1 MHATSFA
8 YFAKTGD
15 ESAKKL
21 LIDPNYQLLSS
32 NAQEKVEGD
41 ESTGPRINF
50 IHNLLRG
57 YETNLD
63 SFKQKNW

>member
-21 LIDPNYQLLSS
+21 LIDPKFQLLSS
-32 NAQEKVEGD
+32 NAQEKAEGEE
-41 ESTGPRINF
+41 ESSGQFHHHSIISFCTSWF
-50 IHNLLRG
+50 TLNLLA
-57 YETNLD
+57 
-63 SFKQKNW
+63 